1 MEKKNKISDRKQATD
16 FWVSLPD
23 LKRKSLAEF
32 FETYNMMGYDQGD
45 GEVSCSKVGYD
56 ANAGEPFAIPLACH
70 AGSAFHVPNIL
81 AFVGENAHLVDS
93 VQVGDNSRKIY
104 QNFKRRPGRGSDKKY
119 EHENGEKDSQ
129 YTYEDLMGHSFACTI
144 AEIFE
149 RNPDKIDR
157 KKPTIIMVG
166 RPSGKGWEAVEQ
178 KYAEILG
185 RFLKKYLPGISI
197 TILVLPE
204 SLAAMAG
211 ALGMKKDTWL
221 KSFTQI
227 LDLGSSTFDITTVTP
242 VGVCQEGEDSFQFG
256 GNQLDKAMKEYTDY
270 RFFKKYPRE
279 EGYAMEDDP
288 RKAAILRFR
297 KESCYGNNSENL
309 EKPNKQ
315 NRYTYDILKN
325 GEPDCDEWGDQKT
338 ETIPI
343 NATTMQQICTNAI
356 DPPILSCAV
365 KHPHP
370 VLKDE
375 IKECSSWEAAC
386 EFVMQQF
393 YEKTKVL
400 NTGNHP
406 QRLILTGGVSN
417 MRNVQE
423 IAEKVFGVKAQ
434 QAPNPSLAVSNGLA
448 LILGWEIIKHSRLET
463 LLGEMDE
470 LLPDAESLLKDL
482 VEFFTVSDRVYYQHT
497 IADWATGNDMR
508 TLGECIKMIAS
519 PQNPHFD
526 PYDGNCEKYAMVALE
541 NWLEN
546 HEIDKRIRKHLASGM
561 YELLKDLGAFTVLA
575 HPADFDDSRSVPMP
589 ALSCAPV
596 KQLKNDYPLNIYMFF
611 DKSNCPDDPYDLETP
626 YTPAQ
631 RQEILRVYN
640 KHQDDLINGGKF
652 DCGKDYKVD
661 IPGIRSIYDKQLT
674 VNEDAAPLRSYILE
688 ILQER
693 IREFVDTQTYY
704 LSAADKQ

>member
-1 MEKKNKISDRKQATD
+1 MEKKNKISACKQATD
-16 FWVSLPD
+16 FGTSLPD
-23 LKRKSLAEF
+23 LKGKSLAEF
-32 FETYNMMGYDQGD
+32 FETYNLMGYDQGD

-56 ANAGEPFAIPLACH
+56 ANTGEPFAIPLACH

-81 AFVGENAHLVDS
+81 AFVGEKAHLVDS

-129 YTYEDLMGHSFACTI
+129 HTYEDLMGHSFACTI

-178 KYAEILG
+178 KYTEILG
-185 RFLKKYLPGISI
+185 RFLKKYLPNSQI

-242 VGVCQEGEDSFQFG
+242 AGVCQEGEDSFQFG

-288 RKAAILRFR
+288 RRTAILRFR

-309 EKPNKQ
+309 EKPNNQ

-325 GEPDCDEWGDQKT
+325 GEPDYDKWGDQKN

-343 NATTMQQICTNAI
+343 NATTMKQICTNAI
-356 DPPILSCAV
+356 DPPILSCTV

-393 YEKTKVL
+393 YEKTKSL
-400 NTGNHP
+400 NTGKHP
-406 QRLILTGGVSN
+406 RRLILTGGVSN

-423 IAEKVFGVKAQ
+423 IAEKVFRVKPE
-434 QAPNPSLAVSNGLA
+434 QAPNPSLTVSNGLA
-448 LILGWEIIKHSRLET
+448 LILGWEVIKKAKLEELLDSVDAILPDT
-463 LLGEMDE
+463 DSLLGEMVGSC
-470 LLPDAESLLKDL
+470 AGFDL
-482 VEFFTVSDRVYYQHT
+482 AYYARV
-497 IADWATGNDMR
+497 IKDWAADSDMR
-508 TLGECIKMIAS
+508 TLGECIEMIAD
-519 PQNPHFD
+519 PENRLLAFFD
-526 PYDGNCEKYAMVALE
+526 FSVAE
-541 NWLEN
+541 DSCKNWLE
-546 HEIDKRIRKHLASGM
+546 KHKTDQ
-561 YELLKDLGAFTVLA
+561 ELQKVLESSLGKQFLKDAKAF
-575 HPADFDDSRSVPMP
+575 PAFMTTAIANPLPGLDD
-589 ALSCAPV
+589 APV
-596 KQLKNDYPLNIYMFF
+596 KKLKNDYPLNIYMFF
-611 DKSNCPDDPYDLETP
+611 DESNCPDDPYDLDAK

-631 RQEILRVYN
+631 RKKILDVN
-640 KHQDDLINGGKF
+640 KAHCYSLALGGEF
-652 DCGKDYKVD
+652 DCGKGHRVD
-661 IPGIRSIYDKQLT
+661 IPGVRSIYDAQLT
-674 VNEDAAPLRSYILE
+674 VEEDAAPLRACILE
-688 ILQER
+688 VLKDC
-693 IREFVDTQTYY
+693 IRQFVDEQTYY
-704 LSAADKQ
+704 LSAADKR